1 MNMTEPVELSGNQ
14 CLEQLRRH
22 GVGRVAFG
30 TPMGPRIAPVE
41 YTLAGSEIVFRTTPY
56 SEVGTYAPD
65 SEVAF
70 EIDDSDAGGR
80 CDCAVVALGRAE
92 IVDMPVTVEPDL
104 VRDEGG
110 RAEPRGGY
118 RWIKVRTH
126 DFTGLRVP
134 EQADRTGT

>member
-1 MNMTEPVELSGNQ
+1 MTEPVELSGKQ

-30 TPMGPRIAPVE
+30 TPMGPRILPVR
-41 YTLAGSEIVFRTTPY
+41 YILSGSEILFRTVPY

-70 EIDDSDAGGR
+70 EVDDADAAGH
-80 CDCAVVALGRAE
+80 CECTVVALGRAE
-92 IVDMPVTVEPDL
+92 VANPPETSSDEVLDL
-104 VRDEGG
+104 GEGS
-110 RAEPRGGY
+110 GGTSHEY

-126 DFTGLRVP
+126 DFVGRCAP
-134 EQADRTGT
+134 E